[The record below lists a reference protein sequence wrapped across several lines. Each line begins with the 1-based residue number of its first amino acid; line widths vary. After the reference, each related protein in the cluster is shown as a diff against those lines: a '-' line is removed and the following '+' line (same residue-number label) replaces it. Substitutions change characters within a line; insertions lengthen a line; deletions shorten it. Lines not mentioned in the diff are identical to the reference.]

1 MEPFWINGKLVYI
14 QRFEDLREYVSTEIF
29 AAIEHLESSWAV
41 DDLREDVEDLEKEC
55 AELEARIKDI
65 RELTCKKIG
74 EIEKLER
81 IRKDGVLSRLEEIEM
96 ATYE

>member
-1 MEPFWINGKLVYI
+1 MEPFWINGKLVYV

-29 AAIEHLESSWAV
+29 AAIEHLERSWAV

-55 AELEARIKDI
+55 EELEARIKDI

-81 IRKDGVLSRLEEIEM
+81 LRKDGVLSRLEEIEM